1 MNTVI
6 TVVVLLV
13 LGGLVWNYVR
23 NNSSFGGSGSGSG
36 GGRWENGRN
45 EEENDEE

>member
-13 LGGLVWNYVR
+13 LGGLVWNHVR
-23 NNSSFGGSGSGSG
+23 NNPSFGGFDGFGGSGG
-36 GGRWENGRN
+36 GGGD
-45 EEENDEE
+45 EEENNEA